1 MLIEEIY
8 DLCGL
13 VLKYN
18 KRELKLFFKADV
30 TVSYFYNGIL
40 KGNIKLISI
49 QRLHRFMDKYRGL
62 QIRGYNRPVMYF
74 KKFNIKTCEEIQE

>member
-18 KRELKLFFKADV
+18 KRELKLSFKTDV

-49 QRLHRFMDKYRGL
+49 QRLFRFMDKYRGFHA
-62 QIRGYNRPVMYF
+62 RGYNRPSMCF
-74 KKFNIKTCEEIQE
+74 KKFNTKTCEEIQE

>member
-13 VLKYN
+13 VLKHN
-18 KRELKLFFKADV
+18 KRELKLSFKADV

-49 QRLHRFMDKYRGL
+49 QRLHRFMDKY
-62 QIRGYNRPVMYF
+62 NRPVMCF

>member
-13 VLKYN
+13 VLKHN
-18 KRELKLFFKADV
+18 KRELKLSFKADV

-62 QIRGYNRPVMYF
+62 QIRGYNRPVMCF

>member
-1 MLIEEIY
+1 MLIEEMY
-8 DLCGL
+8 DLYGL
-13 VLKYN
+13 VLKHK
-18 KRELKLFFKADV
+18 KRELKLFFKNDV

-62 QIRGYNRPVMYF
+62 QIRGYNRPVICL